1 MRIISLDGRL
11 GGDAEVKK
19 TKDGKEFIRFSLANN
34 YFANGKEITD
44 WFDVNCYDPFV
55 VQNKIKLLTKGR
67 YVIVTGNIRTEVSER
82 NGKLWLNHYV
92 TATNVDTPSFGR
104 RSDDSSDSTAS
115 VSVYTG
121 GTRSDMSQQQTV
133 AQPAPAVA
141 AAPVQQASA
150 QAAINYPTYTPQVE
164 EEYNGDD
171 LPF

>member
-19 TKDGKEFIRFSLANN
+19 TKDGKEFVKFSLANN
-34 YFANGKEITD
+34 YFSGGKEVTD

-55 VQNKIKLLTKGR
+55 IQTKAKFLTKGR
-67 YVIVTGNIRTEVSER
+67 YVIVTGNVRTELSER

-104 RSDDSSDSTAS
+104 QKETADAPSDS

-121 GTRSDMSQQQTV
+121 GTKSDITKQEKV
-133 AQPAPAVA
+133 E
-141 AAPVQQASA
+141 APVIPAYS
-150 QAAINYPTYTPQVE
+150 PVVE
-164 EEYNGDD
+164 VEIPSDGSD